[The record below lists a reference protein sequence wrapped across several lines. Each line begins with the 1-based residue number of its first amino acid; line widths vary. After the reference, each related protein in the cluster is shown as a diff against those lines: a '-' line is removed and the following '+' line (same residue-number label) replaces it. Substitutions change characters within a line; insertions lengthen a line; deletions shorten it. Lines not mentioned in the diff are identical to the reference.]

1 MFNIRKKIIE
11 RAIYHTKRDVVFPGI
26 ETIASVGFVLSGDI
40 DEKQAASKFRGATI
54 QSIRYV
60 DQKRGIEN
68 LPDTIFRSDLNF
80 WKLPPDRLVHSFI
93 ETKFDILINLAGI
106 NNDTVTYICA
116 ASKAKFKVCYK
127 PLGKV
132 YDMVIDLAEE
142 NKNELVPELINALTN
157 LKSKSLNTNE
167 EHF

>member
-11 RAIYHTKRDVVFPGI
+11 RAINHTKRKVVFPGF
-26 ETIASVGFVLSGDI
+26 ETIASIGFVLSGDM
-40 DEKQAASKFRGATI
+40 DEKQAASKFKGAII

-68 LPDTIFRSDLNF
+68 VPGTIFRSDLNF
-80 WKLPPDRLVHSFI
+80 WKLPPDRLVRSFI

-106 NNDTVTYICA
+106 NIDTVTYICA

-142 NKNELVPELINALTN
+142 NKNELVPELFSALKN
-157 LKSKSLNTNE
+157 LKTKSHNTDE